1 MGFFRQEYWSGLPIP
16 PPGDLSNPGIEAL
29 SLVSPAL
36 AGELVTTVPPGKLS
50 LNYICYYAFLYLVS
64 LFYQTKHTPNSAFQH
79 ATLDPPH
86 TVS

>member
-1 MGFFRQEYWSGLPIP
+1 MSPGKNDGVGYHFLLHGIFLTQGL
-16 PPGDLSNPGIEAL
+16 IEAL